1 MPKTRLTAA
10 GVQKLRL
17 PDRGQVD
24 WFDEL
29 LPGFGVRTSY
39 NGSKAWFVMVR
50 VKGKLVRSTL
60 GRFPAISLSEAR
72 DLARQVKLEAQ
83 AGIDPRARKQD
94 AIAAEEQRHANTF
107 SRLAR
112 EFLQTYAEPNLRPST
127 VREYRRCLLGK
138 DTVHLAAWPISDVSK
153 RDVLSVVDRMVAR
166 GSKGAAGRMLA
177 YLSKFF
183 SWCVDREVIEVSPVA
198 RISAPQP
205 TRSRDR
211 ILSANELHAA
221 QVAFEGEGYPFGP
234 LFQLMLLTGQ
244 RRGEVAGMRWD
255 ELKGLNTA
263 APVWELSGD
272 RTKNHHPHVVPLSPA
287 AVDVIQSIEAQGSF
301 VFSTNGRTAVSGFGK
316 AKARVDQNLASE
328 GLESDAWTLH
338 DLRRTMVTVMNE
350 ELRIAPHVVEAVVNH
365 VSGSAKR
372 GVAGVYNK
380 ALYMDE
386 RRIALNGWA
395 SWLAQLGGQTHKPD
409 NVIALT
415 GGH

>member
-60 GRFPAISLSEAR
+60 GRFPAISLSDAR

-138 DTVHLAAWPISDVSK
+138 DTRSLRSLADIRCFEARRAERSGSHGCPGLQRSCRAHARLPIQ
-153 RDVLSVVDRMVAR
+153 VLFLVR
-166 GSKGAAGRMLA
+166 GS
-177 YLSKFF
+177 
-183 SWCVDREVIEVSPVA
+183 
-198 RISAPQP
+198 
-205 TRSRDR
+205 
-211 ILSANELHAA
+211 
-221 QVAFEGEGYPFGP
+221 
-234 LFQLMLLTGQ
+234 
-244 RRGEVAGMRWD
+244 
-255 ELKGLNTA
+255 
-263 APVWELSGD
+263 
-272 RTKNHHPHVVPLSPA
+272 
-287 AVDVIQSIEAQGSF
+287 
-301 VFSTNGRTAVSGFGK
+301 
-316 AKARVDQNLASE
+316 
-328 GLESDAWTLH
+328 
-338 DLRRTMVTVMNE
+338 
-350 ELRIAPHVVEAVVNH
+350 
-365 VSGSAKR
+365 
-372 GVAGVYNK
+372 
-380 ALYMDE
+380 
-386 RRIALNGWA
+386 
-395 SWLAQLGGQTHKPD
+395 
-409 NVIALT
+409 
-415 GGH
+415 

>member
-60 GRFPAISLSEAR
+60 GRFPAISLSDAR

-177 YLSKFF
+177 
-183 SWCVDREVIEVSPVA
+183 
-198 RISAPQP
+198 
-205 TRSRDR
+205 
-211 ILSANELHAA
+211 
-221 QVAFEGEGYPFGP
+221 
-234 LFQLMLLTGQ
+234 
-244 RRGEVAGMRWD
+244 
-255 ELKGLNTA
+255 
-263 APVWELSGD
+263 
-272 RTKNHHPHVVPLSPA
+272 
-287 AVDVIQSIEAQGSF
+287 
-301 VFSTNGRTAVSGFGK
+301 
-316 AKARVDQNLASE
+316 
-328 GLESDAWTLH
+328 
-338 DLRRTMVTVMNE
+338 
-350 ELRIAPHVVEAVVNH
+350 
-365 VSGSAKR
+365 
-372 GVAGVYNK
+372 
-380 ALYMDE
+380 
-386 RRIALNGWA
+386 
-395 SWLAQLGGQTHKPD
+395 
-409 NVIALT
+409 
-415 GGH
+415 